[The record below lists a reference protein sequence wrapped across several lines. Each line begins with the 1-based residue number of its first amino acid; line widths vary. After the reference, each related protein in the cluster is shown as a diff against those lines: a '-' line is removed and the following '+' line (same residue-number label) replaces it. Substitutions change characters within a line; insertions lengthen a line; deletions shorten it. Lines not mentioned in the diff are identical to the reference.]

1 MSKKTSIE
9 WLINELKKSKH
20 YQQMIN
26 EVHQNSTIAI
36 DVIEQSKQMHKEE
49 ISESFEVGYENGAC
63 VYDGESIY
71 HGSNYY
77 NKTYGGKN
85 EN

>member
-1 MSKKTSIE
+1 MKQTSIE

-36 DVIEQSKQMHKEE
+36 DIIEQAKQMHKEE
-49 ISESFEVGYENGAC
+49 IVKAFGYELI
-63 VYDGESIY
+63 DGEQ
-71 HGSNYY
+71 YY
-77 NKTYGGKN
+77 QETYGGN
-85 EN
+85 YE

>member
-1 MSKKTSIE
+1 MENKKQTSIE
-9 WLINELKKSKH
+9 WLIE
-20 YQQMIN
+20 QCPRIN
-26 EVHQNSTIAI
+26 TIASLEL
-36 DVIEQSKQMHKEE
+36 IEKAKEMHKEE

-77 NKTYGGKN
+77 NKIYGGN
-85 EN
+85 ND

>member
-1 MSKKTSIE
+1 
-9 WLINELKKSKH
+9 
-20 YQQMIN
+20 
-26 EVHQNSTIAI
+26 
-36 DVIEQSKQMHKEE
+36 MHKEE

-63 VYDGESIY
+63 VYDGEFIY

>member
-1 MSKKTSIE
+1 MPKQTSIE
-9 WLINELKKSKH
+9 WFNEQIINRQNGNGDSRSWDELL
-20 YQQMIN
+20 QQA
-26 EVHQNSTIAI
+26 Q
-36 DVIEQSKQMHKEE
+36 QMHKEE

-63 VYDGESIY
+63 VYDGEFIY

>member
-1 MSKKTSIE
+1 MENKKQTSLE
-9 WLINELKKSKH
+9 WLIE
-20 YQQMIN
+20 QCPRIN
-26 EVHQNSTIAI
+26 TIASLEL
-36 DVIEQSKQMHKEE
+36 IEKAKEMHKEE

-77 NKTYGGKN
+77 NKIYGGKN
-85 EN
+85 D

>member
-1 MSKKTSIE
+1 MKKQKNTKMVKQSSIE
-9 WLINELKKSKH
+9 WLIECLNIHLTEEQKTQFEGLF
-20 YQQMIN
+20 Q
-26 EVHQNSTIAI
+26 
-36 DVIEQSKQMHKEE
+36 QSKQMHKDE

-77 NKTYGGKN
+77 NKIYGGN
-85 EN
+85 ND